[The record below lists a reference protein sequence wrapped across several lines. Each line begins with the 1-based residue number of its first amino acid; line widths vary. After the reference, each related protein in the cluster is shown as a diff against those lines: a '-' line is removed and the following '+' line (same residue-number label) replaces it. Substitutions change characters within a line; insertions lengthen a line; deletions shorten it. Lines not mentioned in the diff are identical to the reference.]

1 MKHVATLLA
10 CLLFASAAVAGDVY
24 VTTDAAG
31 QKIYTDTPQT
41 VPARRLDVHA
51 QATDP
56 ATAEKA
62 SPSATERDGQQPI
75 SAEALAQQAPQAA
88 ADDRSAKCIEAR
100 QRYETLKN
108 SLTVFTLDP
117 NGEPNFL
124 TAEQMSEERVK
135 AKQFLDKFC
144 ADQ

>member
-1 MKHVATLLA
+1 MKHVATLLS

-41 VPARRLDVHA
+41 VPARKLDVHG

-62 SPSATERDGQQPI
+62 DPSATDRDGQQPT
-75 SAEALAQQAPQAA
+75 SAEAQAQQAPLAA
-88 ADDRSAKCIEAR
+88 ADDRSAKCVEAR

-108 SLTVFTLDP
+108 SLTVFTLGP